1 MSEKVNIK
9 IIKKNKRNNFLKFL
23 FPKNLFFPVL
33 SGFVF
38 AGIFSAVFFVF
49 ALPYSPGETT
59 NPTCAPTDANCTVS
73 PSAVYSFTT
82 NNFSGTGNFTGGTIT
97 GTTITDGTLSIASG
111 SITSGVDANFSGT
124 GSFASLTLT
133 TNALT
138 VGNGGTG
145 VSSFT
150 PYAVL
155 TGGTSLTGALQQVSG
170 LGISGQ
176 VLTSNGDGALPT
188 WQDASGGADTALS
201 NLASVAIN
209 ASLLPGTDN
218 SIDLGSS
225 ANQWANLYT
234 VGITAS
240 GSIGAGAITGTS
252 FIIGANTLD
261 TNEWAY
267 LDGQDQAVK
276 TTDSPTFANITDSG
290 LTATRVPYASTAGLL
305 VDSANLTFNGT
316 TLTAGGFSTSGSIG
330 AGAITGTSFIIGANT
345 LDTNEWA
352 YLDGQDQAVKTTSDV
367 IHNKITLGAGG
378 AGTDYQFLSVNGET
392 NDLDLTWMEDEAS
405 LKANSGLWLDGA
417 TGTTPTSGAGT
428 RLMWI
433 PSKYAFRAGR
443 VTGTNWDAANIGDYS
458 AAFGLNAK
466 ASGTY
471 SVAFGASQSTGFSSV
486 AFGSSTASEEGAVS
500 FGYNSKA
507 SGTSSLASG
516 EYVVASGYG
525 SVAFGYNENE
535 DDTSFVAS
543 GNGSIAIGIASYMDT
558 HKATGVG
565 SIVMGDSVNSLG
577 NNIISFGKDFTAST
591 ASTFNIGFGQL
602 DYEFTAT
609 AADFKNSSL
618 TTTGAIIGGSYAVGA
633 SAGVSDTYDDGVD
646 TQITFTG
653 GIATAIS
660 TAFDERL
667 LTNINPIGEVLP
679 RIGSIRVA
687 TYNWSETGLQQ
698 FPEKQRSDKS
708 ATELMGFV
716 AQDFQD
722 TFPEI
727 LEQKGDYIT
736 YNRNYLESI
745 MMKAIQE
752 LNQKVNALGG
762 ENIGIIDPTELSSSG
777 SVGNGS
783 VSGVNTM
790 SLKGSLVS
798 LGLKLVDG
806 VATLKEVVADKF
818 SVKIARMEKMEM
830 IDSSTG
836 QVWCTWIENGEWK
849 KVEGECNLVNTET
862 VISQTPQQEEI
873 VEELN
878 NESNNEEINSSLVT
892 PEQLQQI
899 VQEVAQVAT
908 QQTTQQV
915 QEATNTAQSAAS
927 QASQAS
933 EQAQSAANDAKEAKE
948 AVEKIN
954 KKTSLEKAE
963 ISTEEAV
970 LLEPEIIEEEVIE
983 PEVIEEQPDE
993 EIVQVEEIKPEVPLE
1008 SVGDLIQEASASLLN
1023 SIWDFTKELLGSTL
1037 KGVISLIPSS
1047 VKFSTASLSRSVV
1060 ENVNSDF
1067 SGLLSQIKLA
1077 QEAVIK
1083 LFKK

>member
-234 VGITAS
+234 VGITA
-240 GSIGAGAITGTS
+240 
-252 FIIGANTLD
+252 
-261 TNEWAY
+261 
-267 LDGQDQAVK
+267 
-276 TTDSPTFANITDSG
+276 
-290 LTATRVPYASTAGLL
+290 
-305 VDSANLTFNGT
+305 
-316 TLTAGGFSTSGSIG
+316 SGSIG

-983 PEVIEEQPDE
+983 PEVIEEEVIEPEVIEEQPDE